1 MRTLYITAG
10 SALVLIGITLLIASF
25 ISVGKVQTWDRAND
39 FALES
44 REPAHRLGM
53 IMGIVALAALITV
66 LPVAV
71 ARTFHSPGF
80 YLTAT
85 SWVLF
90 SFSVVAFSMIF
101 GLTSIALPGL
111 GNLSLKGE
119 VVPQKIIDEFIRQP
133 GIYIAFFGGNLMYF
147 AWSLFGVGLIRSE
160 VFMLWLGLF
169 IIIAGISG
177 WLSFLHV
184 PVFQIFGGK
193 LWSVSVIVLGGF
205 LFYQGLQTS

>member
-1 MRTLYITAG
+1 MKSLYITAG
-10 SALVLIGITLLIASF
+10 SALLLIGIALLIASF
-25 ISVGKVQTWDRAND
+25 ISVGKIQTWDRAND

-44 REPAHRLGM
+44 REPTHRLGM
-53 IMGIVALAALITV
+53 IMGIVALAALVTV

-90 SFSVVAFSMIF
+90 SFSVVAFSMVF

-111 GNLSLKGE
+111 GNLFLKGE

-133 GIYIAFFGGNLMYF
+133 GIYIAFLGGNLMYI
-147 AWSLFGVGLIRSE
+147 AWALLGVGLIKSE
-160 VFMLWLGLF
+160 DFTMWLCLF
-169 IIIAGISG
+169 IIIGGISG
-177 WLSFLHV
+177 WLGFLHV

-193 LWSVSVIVLGGF
+193 IWSASVIGLGGF
-205 LFYQGLQTS
+205 LYYQGLYLP

>member
-1 MRTLYITAG
+1 MKSLYIPAG
-10 SALVLIGITLLIASF
+10 SALVLIGIALLIASF

-44 REPAHRLGM
+44 REPSHRLGM
-53 IMGIVALAALITV
+53 IMGILALAALVTV

-80 YLTAT
+80 YFTAT
-85 SWVLF
+85 GWVLF
-90 SFSVVAFSMIF
+90 SFSVVAFSMVF

-133 GIYIAFFGGNLMYF
+133 GIYIAFFGGNLMYI
-147 AWSLFGVGLIRSE
+147 AWALLGVGIIRSE

-169 IIIAGISG
+169 IIIGGISG
-177 WLSFLHV
+177 WLGFLHV
-184 PVFQIFGGK
+184 PGFQIFGGK
-193 LWSVSVIVLGGF
+193 LWSASVILLGGVIY
-205 LFYQGLQTS
+205 YQGLQSP